1 MRIAAISDIHVRP
14 DKGDE
19 ALIEE
24 IHSRVEEISPDVF
37 VIAGDVSSRIA
48 TLADALARL
57 RVSSAM
63 NLFVP
68 GNHDIWF
75 EEKIGLGSLEKYS
88 TSLSEVCRD
97 SGFLYLPDA
106 PYVKKKMAFVGSI
119 GWYDYSFKR
128 EDLEIPY
135 KAYAQKEWKGSI
147 WYDLLCI
154 DWGYTDVEA
163 TTLFNRKLEYD
174 LSILSESVTKVV
186 FVSHHLPFRDL
197 TLYKGRLPWDFFSA
211 FMGSENTGRLLIY
224 DGRVVLA
231 VSGHSH
237 IRMQKRFNGIKS
249 FTVPLGYGRPADG
262 NYSDLARNA
271 VAHIEIVDGIVEAH
285 DFVEGDI
292 CEGMPYAD
300 AR

>member
-1 MRIAAISDIHVRP
+1 MRIAAVSDIHVRP

-24 IHSRVEEISPDVF
+24 IHSRAEEISPDVF
-37 VIAGDVSSRIA
+37 VIAGDVSNRIA
-48 TLADALARL
+48 TLSDTLARL
-57 RVSSAM
+57 RVSGAM

-88 TSLSEVCRD
+88 TSLSEVCGD
-97 SGFLYLPDA
+97 SGFLYLPDT
-106 PYVKKKMAFVGSI
+106 PCRKRKMAFVGSI

-128 EDLEIPY
+128 EDLQIPD
-135 KAYAQKEWKGSI
+135 KAYAQKEWKGNI
-147 WYDLLCI
+147 WYDVLCV
-154 DWGYTDVEA
+154 DWEYTDVEA

-174 LSILSESVTKVV
+174 LSVLSKGVTQVV

-211 FMGSENTGRLLIY
+211 YMGSESTGRLLLY
-224 DGRVVLA
+224 DGRVILTI
-231 VSGHSH
+231 SGHSH
-237 IRMQKRFNGIKS
+237 IRMYKQFNGIRS
-249 FTVPLGYGRPADG
+249 FTVPLGYGRPADDD
-262 NYSDLARNA
+262 YSELARKA
-271 VAHIEIVDGIVEAH
+271 IAHIEVVDGGVKGH

-292 CEGMPYAD
+292 CEGMPYSD

>member
-1 MRIAAISDIHVRP
+1 MRIAAVSDIHVRP

-19 ALIEE
+19 VLLEE

-37 VIAGDVSSRIA
+37 VIAGDVSNRIGILSD
-48 TLADALARL
+48 TLARL
-57 RVSSAM
+57 HVSSAI

-88 TSLSEVCRD
+88 TALGNVCKD
-97 SGFLYLPDA
+97 SGFVYLPDA
-106 PYVKKKMAFVGSI
+106 PYTEKNMAFVGSI

-128 EDLEIPY
+128 EDLTIPHT
-135 KAYAQKEWKGSI
+135 AYAQKEWKGNI
-147 WYDLLCI
+147 WYDLLCT

-163 TTLFNRKLEYD
+163 TSLFNRKLEYD
-174 LSILSESVTKVV
+174 LSVIPKSISQVV

-211 FMGSENTGRLLIY
+211 FMGAESIGRLLLH
-224 DGRVVLA
+224 DGRVVLTI
-231 VSGHSH
+231 SGHSH
-237 IRMQKRFNGIKS
+237 IRMQKQFNGISS

-262 NYSDLARNA
+262 NYSSLARNA
-271 VAHIEIVDGIVEAH
+271 VAHIELVDSSVQAH

-292 CEGMPYAD
+292 CEGMPYAN